1 MPQPTSIFLTVLSD
15 YLAFCWV
22 KSGAI
27 GGISMEGKA
36 SNRDIQSQRERIK
49 RNLVKVSK
57 V

>member
-1 MPQPTSIFLTVLSD
+1 MPQPTNIFLTVLSD

-36 SNRDIQSQRERIK
+36 SNRDIKSQRERIK